1 MASLATTEGQKQGTT
16 WKREEGG
23 RLQREPEAARV
34 IQRLAR
40 RRRVKRGLAW
50 DEIRNAVCSVNPEET
65 YFDELESNRVSN
77 HDGLKKEGG
86 KEQVS
91 GLEQLLYTDPMVVLP
106 ENMELLTGNPRFLRG
121 ATSWMTPTMARD
133 NSGVVKV
140 RFRKNTVQSPLFR
153 MSRKADVPTFSK
165 EFRFL
170 VILYGPSG
178 SGKSQLLLGTDV
190 LKKSSGA
197 SSQSFSCG
205 SISSTSRLWKL
216 CSKINGTAAGQ
227 PWLHI
232 GTDNALTGVETG
244 CWYRAIEEAGKYD
257 DLRFGGDKKEEAYH
271 QTAAAQ
277 RVYAENMS
285 KLAAGV
291 DIEDEEGLREY
302 HKKTSSL
309 HTKMR
314 TEVQGFRDLAL
325 DAAVFTGKN
334 IVYETTGAK
343 KETFARVLRS
353 VYETSNCG
361 NKYNYIVLLVTTL
374 TEGSTLVDRV
384 LTRSVTNIREQLS
397 TQDQLLPTTS
407 PNPYSPDFL
416 TTADNIFKFSQDL
429 IGQCSRK
436 ETVST
441 AQGREQT
448 KFSGNCPGFGP
459 DMLYIFDSKSEL
471 PIEVPLSER
480 SLYLYDHNTTGK
492 SSLRGDSR
500 RRAIIRKGL
509 HKTVLEDR
517 LETVRASTRLAYRLG
532 TRVIWRE
539 TGRGTVEG
547 PPRPLDDDQVG
558 DGPDF
563 LIPVKLDGN
572 NSIFLVPSKEL
583 EPLFAGPERGDLL
596 GDDWMPEQSENK
608 GGSEKIPKFGGG
620 FWKRVRRMKKAT
632 RKKKK
637 KKFPTRKTRKLR
649 HYKQT

>member
-1 MASLATTEGQKQGTT
+1 MASLATTTEGQKT

-23 RLQREPEAARV
+23 RLQREPDAARV

-50 DEIRNAVCSVNPEET
+50 DEIRNAVCSVNPEKT
-65 YFDELESNRVSN
+65 YFDELVSNRASN

-140 RFRKNTVQSPLFR
+140 KVDGRNIVQSPLFR

-178 SGKSQLLLGTDV
+178 SGKSRLLLGTDA

-244 CWYRAIEEAGKYD
+244 CWNRAIEEAGKYD
-257 DLRFGGDKKEEAYH
+257 LRFGGAKKEEAYR
-271 QTAAAQ
+271 QAEAAQ
-277 RVYAENMS
+277 RVYAANMS

-291 DIEDEEGLREY
+291 DLKNEEGLREY

-309 HTKMR
+309 HTEMR
-314 TEVQGFRDLAL
+314 AEVQGFRDLAL

-384 LTRSVTNIREQLS
+384 LARSITNIREQLS

-407 PNPYSPDFL
+407 PNPYSADFL

-429 IGQCSRK
+429 IGQCSRE

-441 AQGREQT
+441 AQGGVQT
-448 KFSGNCPGFGP
+448 KYLGNCLGFGP

-480 SLYLYDHNTTGK
+480 SLYLYEHNTTSK
-492 SSLRGDSR
+492 PSTVNDSR
-500 RRAIIRKGL
+500 GRAIIRKGL

-517 LETVRASTRLAYRLG
+517 LRTARASTRAAYRRG

-558 DGPDF
+558 YGPDF

-572 NSIFLVPSKEL
+572 DSLFLVPSKEL
-583 EPLFAGPERGDLL
+583 EPLFAGPERGGLL
-596 GDDWMPEQSENK
+596 GDDWVRGQSENQ
-608 GGSEKIPKFGGG
+608 GGSEKTPKFGGG
-620 FWKRVRRMKKAT
+620 FWKRVRQMKRAT

-637 KKFPTRKTRKLR
+637 EKSPTRKTRKLR